1 MAKIDSKKYNPAYV
15 EARVKKL
22 LKDKDF
28 YEYHKSSKRPNFSI
42 ILPPPNITGKL
53 HLGHAWDAS
62 LQDAIIRFKHLQG
75 FNTLWISGM
84 DHASIATQ
92 TKYEKILKET
102 ENRSRFD
109 FSREEFLK
117 KLSGWSNEQKQ
128 FIAQQWDS
136 LNLSLSLKSQCFTM
150 DEHVHQACMEWFV
163 DAYKQGLIYQDYKL
177 VNWDTQLQTA
187 ISDIEVIYKETN
199 SKMYYFKYYL
209 QDSNEYLTVA
219 TTRPETMFGDVCL
232 VINPKDEVNAKYI
245 GRVAINPANGKA
257 LPIIGDEYVEL
268 GFGTGIMKCTPAHD
282 FNDYNLAKKHHIVL
296 YKNVMNPNGTMNAD
310 AIDFKGLTYNM
321 LTIKQ
326 ARDKL
331 VEDLIADAKLVKIE
345 DIVNNIG
352 YSERTNTI
360 VEPFLSKQW
369 FVKMEPLAKKLIEAQ
384 QSNKGVEFIPPRFNE
399 ALLTW
404 MKNIQDWCISRQLWW
419 GHRLPVYYH
428 KETGKVLVTTKPP
441 KDMDKWVQDP
451 DVLDTWFSSGLWPLV
466 CTSWRDDK
474 KYKEFYPTSLLVTAY
489 DILFFW
495 VARMMNMCN
504 HWSKKMPFDQVL
516 IHGLIRDSQGRKMS
530 KSLGNGVDPMD
541 LVAKYGSDAMK
552 MFFTSSSTMGE
563 DLRFNEE
570 KITYYWS
577 VLNKIW
583 NSYNL
588 ISGRQIKFTA
598 KDLNPF
604 DCWMLDKLNKL
615 IVQLTE
621 LYNKYDFTVA
631 NKALIDCFWNDFC
644 NQYLEFIKIN
654 LNNKRKVGKQKAVA
668 LFIFDEFLKLFYP
681 IAPAISDYLFYEIN
695 HKYLW
700 YTTVKPLKIKYNFD
714 RTIMKHFANI
724 TNCLRDYRIKHS
736 LSRKN
741 EISFDY
747 VTDDKVRIEQ
757 LNALL
762 SNFNIKINNFVDVK
776 PEGTT
781 ALVIEDGIICL
792 KEQVENKSQDLA
804 KRLEV
809 VEFEIKRAQ
818 GMLANANFVAKAP
831 ADKVQAERDK
841 LAKYEAEK
849 QQILLS
855 LNK

>member
-1 MAKIDSKKYNPAYV
+1 MAEIDSKKYNPVFV
-15 EARVKKL
+15 EQRVKEL

-28 YEYHKSSKRPNFSI
+28 YEYHKYTRGPKFSI
-42 ILPPPNITGKL
+42 VLPPPNITGKL

-75 FNTLWISGM
+75 FNTLWVSGM

-102 ENRSRFD
+102 EGKSRFD
-109 FSREEFLK
+109 FTREEFLR
-117 KLSGWSNEQKQ
+117 KLGEWSNQQRQ
-128 FIAQQWDS
+128 FIASQWDS
-136 LNLSLSLKSQCFTM
+136 LNLALSLKSQCFTM

-163 DAYKQGLIYQDYKL
+163 DAYKHGLIYQDYKL

-199 SKMYYFKYYL
+199 SKMYYFKYFL
-209 QDSNEYLTVA
+209 EGSNEYLTVA

-232 VINPKDEVNAKYI
+232 VINPKDEKNAKYI
-245 GRVAINPANGKA
+245 GQTAINPANGKP

-282 FNDYNLAKKHHIVL
+282 FNDYNLAKKHKIVL
-296 YKNVMNPNGTMNAD
+296 YHNVMNPNGTMND
-310 AIDFKGLTYNM
+310 NAIDFKGSSYKDLPVKEAR
-321 LTIKQ
+321 KQ
-326 ARDKL
+326 L
-331 VEDLIADAKLVKIE
+331 VEIFKQNDLVVKIE
-345 DIVNNIG
+345 DIVNNVG
-352 YSERTNTI
+352 YSERTNTV

-369 FVKMEPLAKKLIEAQ
+369 FVKMQPLADKIIEWQ
-384 QSNKGVEFIPPRFNE
+384 EKNKGVEFVPTRFNE

-404 MKNIQDWCISRQLWW
+404 MRSIQDWCISRQLWW
-419 GHRLPVYYH
+419 GHQLPVYYH
-428 KETGKVLVTTKPP
+428 KETGKVLVSVKPP
-441 KDMDKWVQDP
+441 KDIENWKQDP

-466 CTSWRDDK
+466 CTSWKDNSEL
-474 KYKEFYPTSLLVTAY
+474 KEFYPTSLLVTAY

-495 VARMMNMCN
+495 VARMMTMCSC
-504 HWSKKMPFDQVL
+504 WTKKLPFDQVL
-516 IHGLIRDSQGRKMS
+516 IHGLIRDAQGRKMS

-552 MFFTSSSTMGE
+552 MFFTSSATMGE

-588 ISGRQIKFTA
+588 ISGARISFKPEH
-598 KDLNPF
+598 LSPY
-604 DCWMLDKLNKL
+604 DCWMLDKLNNL
-615 IVQLTE
+615 INKVIP
-621 LYNKYDFTVA
+621 LYNNYDFTVA
-631 NKALIDCFWNDFC
+631 NKLLIDCFWNDFC

-654 LNNKRKVGKQKAVA
+654 LNNKKKAKKQKAIA

-681 IAPAISDYLFYEIN
+681 IAPALTDYLFYEIN
-695 HKYLW
+695 HKYIW
-700 YTTVKPLKIKYNFD
+700 YTKVKTIDIKYSFNQ
-714 RTIMKHFANI
+714 ILMKHFANI

-747 VTDDKVRIEQ
+747 VTKEDIKLIELNELLKQFNLKV
-757 LNALL
+757 N
-762 SNFNIKINNFVDVK
+762 NIVNVK
-776 PEGTT
+776 PDNTT
-781 ALVIEDGIICL
+781 ALVVDDGIICL
-792 KEQVENKSQDLA
+792 KVDQQNQNESLA

-809 VEFEIKRAQ
+809 VEFEINRAKNI
-818 GMLANANFVAKAP
+818 LANQNFVAKAP
-831 ADKVQAERDK
+831 AQKVQAERDK

-849 QQILLS
+849 QQILQS

>member
-1 MAKIDSKKYNPAYV
+1 MARINRKKYDPTFV
-15 EARVKKL
+15 EKSVKTL

-28 YEYHKSSKRPNFSI
+28 YEYHRSDRPKFSI

-62 LQDAIIRFKHLQG
+62 LQDAIIRYKHLQG
-75 FNTLWISGM
+75 FNTLWFSGM

-92 TKYEKILKET
+92 TKFEKILKET
-102 ENRSRFD
+102 EGKSRFD
-109 FSREEFLK
+109 FTREEFLN
-117 KLSGWSNEQKQ
+117 KLHAWSNEQRD
-128 FIAQQWDS
+128 FIAKQWDK
-136 LNLSLSLKSQCFTM
+136 LNLALSLKSQCFTM
-150 DEHVHQACMEWFV
+150 DKHVNEAVNQWFI
-163 DAYKQGLIYQDYKL
+163 DAYKYGLIYQDYKL

-199 SKMYYFKYYL
+199 SKMYYLKYYL
-209 QDSNEYLTVA
+209 KDSDEYLTVA

-232 VINPKDEVNAKYI
+232 VINPKDEVNSKYI
-245 GRVAINPANGKA
+245 GKTAINPANGKP

-282 FNDYNLAKKHHIVL
+282 FNDYNIAKKQHILL
-296 YKNVMNPNGTMNAD
+296 YHNVMNPNGTMNEHAL
-310 AIDFKGLTYNM
+310 DFNEKSYSGLTT
-321 LTIKQ
+321 LEARKQ
-326 ARDKL
+326 L
-331 VEDLIADAKLVKIE
+331 VEALTANNKVVKVE
-345 DIVNNIG
+345 DIVNNVG

-369 FVKMEPLAKKLIEAQ
+369 FVKMKPLAKMIIEYQTIKGAQ
-384 QSNKGVEFIPPRFNE
+384 FFPPRFND

-404 MKNIQDWCISRQLWW
+404 MNNIQDWCISRQLWW
-419 GHRLPVYYH
+419 GHQIPVYYH
-428 KETGKVLVTTKPP
+428 NKTKKVLVSVKPP
-441 KDMDKWVQDP
+441 RDIKNWTRDP
-451 DVLDTWFSSGLWPLV
+451 DVLDTWFSSGLWPIV
-466 CTSWRDDK
+466 CTFLRK
-474 KYKEFYPTSLLVTAY
+474 ETIYKGFYPTNVLVTAY

-495 VARMMNMCN
+495 VARMMSMCAC
-504 HWSKKMPFDQVL
+504 WTKGLPFEHVL
-516 IHGLIRDSQGRKMS
+516 IHGLVRDAQGRKMS
-530 KSLGNGVDPMD
+530 KSLGNGVDPNE
-541 LVAKYGSDAMK
+541 LVDKYGSDAMK

-588 ISGRQIKFTA
+588 IAGTKIRFTA
-598 KDLNPF
+598 ADLNQF
-604 DCWMLDKLNKL
+604 DCWMLDKLNNL
-615 IVQLTE
+615 IKQLKT
-621 LYNKYDFTVA
+621 LYDKYDFTVA

-654 LNNKRKVGKQKAVA
+654 LNNKKKVKKQKAVA
-668 LFIFDEFLKLFYP
+668 LFILDEFLKLFYP

-695 HKYLW
+695 HKFIW
-700 YTTVKPLKIKYNFD
+700 YTTVKPLTIKYSFD
-714 RTIMKHFANI
+714 KILMRHFANI

-736 LSRKN
+736 LSRQN
-741 EISFDY
+741 EIAFDY
-747 VTDDKVRIEQ
+747 VTTDKVNLDE
-757 LNALL
+757 LNKLL
-762 SNFNIKINNFVDVK
+762 VAFNLKVNNIVNVK
-776 PEGTT
+776 PDNTT
-781 ALVIEDGIICL
+781 ALVVEDGIICL
-792 KEQVENKSQDLA
+792 KVEQQTNSQDLA

-849 QQILLS
+849 AQILQS

>member
-15 EARVKKL
+15 EARVKEL
-22 LKDKDF
+22 LKNKDF
-28 YEYHKSSKRPNFSI
+28 YEYHKYSKRPNFSI
-42 ILPPPNITGKL
+42 VLPPPNITGKL

-62 LQDAIIRFKHLQG
+62 LQDAIIRYKHLQG
-75 FNTLWISGM
+75 FNTLWVSGM

-92 TKYEKILKET
+92 TKYEKLLKET
-102 ENRSRFD
+102 EGKSRFD
-109 FSREEFLK
+109 FTRQEFLN
-117 KLSGWSNEQKQ
+117 KLSTWSNEQRQ
-128 FIAQQWDS
+128 FIAKQWDS
-136 LNLSLSLKSQCFTM
+136 LNLALSLKSQCFTM

-209 QDSNEYLTVA
+209 QDDYRFLTVA
-219 TTRPETMFGDVCL
+219 TTRPETMFGDCCL
-232 VINPKDEVNAKYI
+232 VINPKDQHNAKYI
-245 GRVAINPANGKA
+245 GRTAINPANGKP

-296 YKNVMNPNGTMNAD
+296 YKNVMNPNGTMNIEAV
-310 AIDFKGLTYNM
+310 DFKGDSYNM
-321 LTIKQ
+321 LTVKE
-326 ARDKL
+326 ARQRL
-331 VEDLIADAKLVKIE
+331 VEALQADGKVAKIE

-360 VEPFLSKQW
+360 VEPYISKQW
-369 FVKMEPLAKKLIEAQ
+369 FVRMQPLCKKIIEAQ
-384 QSNKGVEFIPPRFNE
+384 NKNKGVEFIPARFND

-404 MKNIQDWCISRQLWW
+404 LNNIQDWCISRQLWW
-419 GHRLPVYYH
+419 GHQLPVYYN
-428 KETGKVLVTTKPP
+428 KTNGKVLVTTKPP
-441 KDMDKWVQDP
+441 KDKDKWVQDP

-466 CTSWRDDK
+466 CTSWRKDK
-474 KYKEFYPTSLLVTAY
+474 KYKDFYPTSLLVTAY

-495 VARMMNMCN
+495 IARMMTMCN
-504 HWSKKMPFDQVL
+504 HWSKKLPFNQVL

-541 LVAKYGSDAMK
+541 LIAKYGSDAMK
-552 MFFTSSSTMGE
+552 MFFTSSATMGE

-570 KITYYWS
+570 KIIYYWS
-577 VLNKIW
+577 VLNKMW

-588 ISGRQIKFTA
+588 ISGQRVKFTT

-621 LYNKYDFTVA
+621 QYNKYDFTVA

-654 LNNKRKVGKQKAVA
+654 LNDKKKAKKQKAVA

-681 IAPAISDYLFYEIN
+681 IAPAITDYLFYEIN
-695 HKYLW
+695 HKYIW
-700 YTTVKPLKIKYNFD
+700 FTNVKPLKIKYEFD
-714 RTIMKHFANI
+714 RTLIKHFVNI
-724 TNCLRDYRIKHS
+724 TNSLRDYRIKNG

-741 EISFDY
+741 EIAFDY
-747 VTDDKVRIEQ
+747 VTTDKFN
-757 LNALL
+757 LNELNKLL
-762 SNFNIKINNFVDVK
+762 AAFAIKVNNIINVK
-776 PEGTT
+776 PENTT
-781 ALVIEDGIICL
+781 ALVVEDGIICL
-792 KEQVENKSQDLA
+792 PQQENKTEDLA

-818 GMLANANFVAKAP
+818 GMLNNANFVAKAP